1 MMGAVV
7 MTRPQ
12 EQVQVVQRF
21 FGKCLTEDGE
31 MVTLVVRATSEAE
44 ASRKLHGGY
53 RITMV
58 VDILTKEQI
67 MMERML
73 RRPSLLKGFTML

>member
-12 EQVQVVQRF
+12 EQVVQRF

-44 ASRKLHGGY
+44 ASRKLHSGY

-58 VDILTKEQI
+58 VDILTQEQV